1 MTTTDSTPRPPQQKR
16 SRAAMERILSA
27 AQALVTERGAA
38 ALTVA
43 DVAVRA
49 EVAVGTIYS
58 RFAGK
63 DALLAAVQDRWL
75 DQLIARH
82 QAHRTAVAETSADFQ
97 DVAARCVS
105 GLISTFHDH
114 ADLIREFALRNA
126 AQAGQDNA
134 ALRKLH
140 EVFTQLCD
148 VILAHPGRPDEIDR
162 PRVALAVRAAQSILE
177 WRVTTPLAV
186 APDND
191 WDTLSR
197 DLPGLVMRHLSDN
210 VS

>member
-1 MTTTDSTPRPPQQKR
+1 MTTDSTPRPPQQKR
-16 SRAAMERILSA
+16 SRAAMERILGA
-27 AQALVTERGAA
+27 AQELVAERGAA
-38 ALTVA
+38 ALTIA
-43 DVAVRA
+43 GVAVRA
-49 EVAVGTIYS
+49 KVAVGTIYS

-75 DQLIARH
+75 DQLIARQ
-82 QAHRTAVAETSADFQ
+82 QANRTAVTETSADFP
-97 DVAARCVS
+97 DTVARCVS
-105 GLISTFHDH
+105 GMISTFHDH

-126 AQAGQDNA
+126 GQPVQDT
-134 ALRKLH
+134 ALHKLQ

-162 PRVALAVRAAQSILE
+162 RRVALAMRAVQATLE

-191 WDTLSR
+191 WDTLSQ
-197 DLPGLVMRHLSDN
+197 DLPGLAMRYLSDN
-210 VS
+210 AS

>member
-1 MTTTDSTPRPPQQKR
+1 MTTDSSTPRPPQQKR
-16 SRAAMERILSA
+16 SRAAMERILGA
-27 AQALVTERGAA
+27 AQELVAERGAA
-38 ALTVA
+38 ALTIA

-58 RFAGK
+58 RFTGK

-82 QAHRTAVAETSADFQ
+82 QANRTAVAATSADFQ
-97 DVAARCVS
+97 DTVARCVS
-105 GLISTFHDH
+105 GMIGTFRDH

-126 AQAGQDNA
+126 ALPVQDNA

-148 VILAHPGRPDEIDR
+148 VVLAHPGRPDEIDR
-162 PRVALAVRAAQSILE
+162 RRVALAMRAAQSILE
-177 WRVTTPLAV
+177 WRVATPLAV

-191 WDTLSR
+191 WDTLSQ
-197 DLPGLVMRHLSDN
+197 DLPRLAMNHLSGN
-210 VS
+210 TS

>member
-1 MTTTDSTPRPPQQKR
+1 
-16 SRAAMERILSA
+16 MERILGA
-27 AQALVTERGAA
+27 AQELVAERGAA
-38 ALTVA
+38 ALTIA
-43 DVAVRA
+43 DVAARA
-49 EVAVGTIYS
+49 EVAVGTIYR

-82 QAHRTAVAETSADFQ
+82 QANHTAVTETSADFQ
-97 DVAARCVS
+97 DTVAHYVS
-105 GLISTFHDH
+105 GMTRTFRDH

-126 AQAGQDNA
+126 AQPVQDNA

-148 VILAHPGRPDEIDR
+148 VILAHPGRPDGIDR
-162 PRVALAVRAAQSILE
+162 RQVALAVRAAQSILE
-177 WRVTTPLAV
+177 WRVTTPLAL

-191 WDTLSR
+191 WDTLSE
-197 DLPGLVMRHLSDN
+197 DLPRLAMRYLR
-210 VS
+210 

>member
-1 MTTTDSTPRPPQQKR
+1 MTTDSTPRPPQQKR
-16 SRAAMERILSA
+16 SRAAMERILGA
-27 AQALVTERGAA
+27 AQELVAERGAA
-38 ALTVA
+38 ALTIA

-75 DQLIARH
+75 DQLIARQ
-82 QAHRTAVAETSADFQ
+82 QANRTAVTEVSADFQ
-97 DVAARCVS
+97 DVVARCVS
-105 GLISTFHDH
+105 GMVSTFRDH

-126 AQAGQDNA
+126 AQPAQDNA

-162 PRVALAVRAAQSILE
+162 RRVALAVRAAQAILE

-191 WDTLSR
+191 WDTLSQ
-197 DLPGLVMRHLSDN
+197 DLPGLAMRYLSGN
-210 VS
+210 AS